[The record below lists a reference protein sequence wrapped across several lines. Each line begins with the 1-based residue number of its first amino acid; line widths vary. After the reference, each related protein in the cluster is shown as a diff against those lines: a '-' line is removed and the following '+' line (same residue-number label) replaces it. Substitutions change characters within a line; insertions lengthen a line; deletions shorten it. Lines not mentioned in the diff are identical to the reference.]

1 MHLVMGKVQVLA
13 MLLEVLVDLM
23 VVQVV
28 EAVVLDMLGRLTIV
42 YIHHDYLVVVEE
54 QTELSQLVM
63 VVELST

>member
-1 MHLVMGKVQVLA
+1 MHLVMGKGQVLV

-28 EAVVLDMLGRLTIV
+28 EAVVLHMRGRLMIV
-42 YIHHDYLVVVEE
+42 YVHHDCMVVAEE

-63 VVELST
+63 EAGLST